1 MKNKNRKIFYVMIAV
16 LLIVIDS
23 FLAFWLLPIS
33 VENAG
38 VELSIGC
45 ASATFSLST
54 ILSVML
60 IFDAIER

>member
-1 MKNKNRKIFYVMIAV
+1 MKNKDRKIFYAVIAV
-16 LLIVIDS
+16 LLIAIDS

-38 VELSIGC
+38 VELSAGC
-45 ASATFSLST
+45 ASAAFSLST

-60 IFDAIER
+60 IYDAVEG

>member
-1 MKNKNRKIFYVMIAV
+1 MKNKEQKIFNVIIVM
-16 LLIVIDS
+16 LLIFVDS

-38 VELSIGC
+38 VDLSIGC